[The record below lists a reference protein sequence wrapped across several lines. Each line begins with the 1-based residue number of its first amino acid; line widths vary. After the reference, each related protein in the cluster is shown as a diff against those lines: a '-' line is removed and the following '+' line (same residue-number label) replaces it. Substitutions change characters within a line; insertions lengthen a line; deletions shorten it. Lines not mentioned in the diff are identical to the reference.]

1 MKTRKEI
8 KNSFEQLKKGYTDG
22 LAGIS
27 DYNAFIEQLIKELEG
42 VHNY

>member
-1 MKTRKEI
+1 MRTKREI
-8 KNSFEQLKKGYTDG
+8 KNSFEQLKKGYENG

-27 DYNAFIEQLIKELEG
+27 DYNAFIEQLIEELDG